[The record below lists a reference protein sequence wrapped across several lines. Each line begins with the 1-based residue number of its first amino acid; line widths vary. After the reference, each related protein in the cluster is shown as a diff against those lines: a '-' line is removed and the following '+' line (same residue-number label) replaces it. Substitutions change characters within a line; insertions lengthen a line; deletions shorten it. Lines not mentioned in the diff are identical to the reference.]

1 MPLRKVEEKKLPI
14 GVYVVVIIL
23 FILAGYLIFLG
34 ISSWHKYY
42 FNPPVMNSSQV
53 SDIKAR
59 FEARGLTYDEEKLNH
74 TIAWTGLF
82 PGLIVGLF
90 FVFAGVSLLRKKN
103 WARKTIIVISL
114 IICLMEIIAII
125 SFTRLREILYAV
137 VGLCVGIYLLFN
149 KKVKLAFIINK
160 KQGNTKKQK
169 KELKGLGGW
178 LILIQIFFIS
188 GVISYLIYF
197 ILLLFSHVY
206 SDYSRI
212 MILILSLLSVIALVL
227 NGIVILLMYN
237 KRKEFPVYAMILLCC
252 DVIITFFL
260 FNIFISI
267 INLIVNI
274 IIIYCLQK
282 SKRVK
287 NTFVY

>member
-287 NTFVY
+287 NTFVN

>member
-90 FVFAGVSLLRKKN
+90 FVFAGISLLRKKN

-287 NTFVY
+287 NTFVN